1 MKIVVVHNTYQ
12 QPGGEDVAVAAERDL
27 LESHGR
33 TVIRY
38 SRINDEIAT
47 TSGTRR
53 LLMVKDIIHSGRSQ
67 REMLDLLRSE
77 RPDLVHVHNTFMMVS
92 RSMFE
97 ACREAGIPAVQTLN
111 NYKLLCPGG
120 RYAARGRF
128 VKNVSSRDC
137 GEAYGTLAIAMR
149 TLSRLSSRPWASR
162 LARLFARCS
171 RGMSSPHTRRW
182 MTCIRLQDSGL
193 PLQLR
198 KDCRNSCA
206 GTGNI
211 TQQGNG
217 WRAEHIFE
225 ICVSFAAL
233 TLCLLLV
240 AAAWAQPP
248 GQIQI
253 ISNI

>member
-53 LLMVKDIIHSGRSQ
+53 LLMVKDIIHSGRRQ

-77 RPDLVHVHNTFMMVS
+77 RPDLVHVHNAFMMVAPS
-92 RSMFE
+92 VFE
-97 ACREAGIPAVQTLN
+97 ACHEAGIPAVQTLN

-137 GEAYGTLAIAMR
+137 GEAYGTLAIAVR

-162 LARLFARCS
+162 LARLFRRCS
-171 RGMSSPHTRRW
+171 PGMSFQRTHRW
-182 MTCIRLQDSGL
+182 TTCMKRPDSA
-193 PLQLR
+193 PQLLLK
-198 KDCRNSCA
+198 KDYRNSCN
-206 GTGNI
+206 GTANTTPTGSD
-211 TQQGNG
+211 
-217 WRAEHIFE
+217 WHA
-225 ICVSFAAL
+225 
-233 TLCLLLV
+233 
-240 AAAWAQPP
+240 
-248 GQIQI
+248 
-253 ISNI
+253 